1 MAVIERTSGHKGENL
16 VSVGHKTASTKRIFF
31 CVFVYT
37 FVLVG
42 WFGLGFSFKFGFDSE
57 GRLQEQ
63 RAYGKRGAV
72 SGVRMHDV
80 KSTNN

>member
-1 MAVIERTSGHKGENL
+1 MAVIESTSGHKGENL
-16 VSVGHKTASTKRIFF
+16 VSVGHKTASTERIF

-37 FVLVG
+37 FVLIG
-42 WFGLGFSFKFGFDSE
+42 WFALGFSFKFGFDSE

-63 RAYGKRGAV
+63 RADEKRGAV